1 MDTTLEGGNELK
13 QPLETQ
19 YQSEV
24 KTMNHYAGFWMRFWA
39 YLFDILVVG
48 SVNRIIIYPVFALL
62 GMNTSRDGIIS
73 PIEIVTA
80 ITFFLYFVLMTKY
93 FNQTLGKMIFGLKV
107 VSVQT
112 EIQTLPWSTVLFRE
126 LVGRYISK
134 VIWIGY
140 LIVAFTNKKQGL
152 HDLFADTTVVHE
164 KLYTVSR
171 KEVKPAE

>member
-1 MDTTLEGGNELK
+1 MDTTLEGGNEFE
-13 QPLETQ
+13 QPLEKQ
-19 YQSEV
+19 HYSEV
-24 KTMNHYAGFWMRFWA
+24 TTINHYAGFWMRFWA
-39 YLFDILVVG
+39 YLFDLLVVG
-48 SVNRIIIYPVFALL
+48 SVNRIIIYPLFALM
-62 GMNTSRDGIIS
+62 GINTSGAGIFS

-107 VSVQT
+107 VSVLK
-112 EIQTLPWSTVLFRE
+112 EKEPLPWSTVLFRE

-171 KEVKPAE
+171 KEVKPVE